1 MLEGAE
7 AGRAGQVL
15 NHTLKE
21 ESGQERLRVILL
33 GVLCYRNELRTM
45 LAVVKN
51 RVKSDDDDFELF
63 EGFCKSTVEAL
74 SDMFKFKSDEIHPDI
89 NTRDIRLNLRIRSN

>member
-15 NHTLKE
+15 NHSLKE
-21 ESGQERLRVILL
+21 EPGQERLRVILL

-51 RVKSDDDDFELF
+51 RVKSDDDFELF
-63 EGFCKSTVEAL
+63 EGILDVNRRSAL
-74 SDMFKFKSDEIHPDI
+74 WYV
-89 NTRDIRLNLRIRSN
+89 

>member
-15 NHTLKE
+15 NHSLKE
-21 ESGQERLRVILL
+21 EPGQERLRVIFL

-51 RVKSDDDDFELF
+51 RVKSDDDFELF
-63 EGFCKSTVEAL
+63 EGILDVNRRSAL
-74 SDMFKFKSDEIHPDI
+74 WYV
-89 NTRDIRLNLRIRSN
+89 

>member
-51 RVKSDDDDFELF
+51 RVKSDDDFELF

>member
-21 ESGQERLRVILL
+21 ESGQERLCVILL

-51 RVKSDDDDFELF
+51 RVKSDDDFELF
-63 EGFCKSTVEAL
+63 EGFWMSTVEAL